1 MNYCIFTEIR
11 QNYKLYINT
20 RKIFETT
27 HYHMPTIKTLA
38 HPNKWYVEIMA
49 ILTKNKGTRLV
60 LLCNAPLN
68 GLFLFF

>member
-1 MNYCIFTEIR
+1 
-11 QNYKLYINT
+11 
-20 RKIFETT
+20 
-27 HYHMPTIKTLA
+27 MPTIKTLA